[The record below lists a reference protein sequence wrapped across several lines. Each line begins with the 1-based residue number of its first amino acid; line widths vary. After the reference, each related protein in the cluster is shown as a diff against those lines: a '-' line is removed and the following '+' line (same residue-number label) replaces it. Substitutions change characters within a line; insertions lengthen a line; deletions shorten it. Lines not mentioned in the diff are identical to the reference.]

1 MRPNKYTY
9 LLIQYNTPITPDI
22 TWIWSAITGKLDELD
37 IFKKCVVDCIAW
49 AIWACLWRLLHYE
62 QRWVISGWVEQR
74 TWQPLAAGHWLRWT
88 LGQGQRARKPPGGEL
103 ELEVES
109 GDQLMMMGSSSV
121 GSWRPERR
129 HLPHSP
135 SQIFILFYPPTPVS
149 QSWSSSFTSLY
160 FSWSSF
166 HPPYKLKGG

>member
-1 MRPNKYTY
+1 MNIVFDNRKIGY
-9 LLIQYNTPITPDI
+9 IQKMCCRLHSMLVTA
-22 TWIWSAITGKLDELD
+22 SALRAAVGDQWLGG
-37 IFKKCVVDCIAW
+37 A
-49 AIWACLWRLLHYE
+49 AH
-62 QRWVISGWVEQR
+62 
-74 TWQPLAAGHWLRWT
+74 LAPASCWLRWT

-109 GDQLMMMGSSSV
+109 GDQLMMMGSSSSV

-129 HLPHSP
+129 HPPHSP
-135 SQIFILFYPPTPVS
+135 SQDTIFILFYPRPPVS

-166 HPPYKLKGG
+166 QPLYKLKGG